1 MTSDAAP
8 LFSVKGLSRPGVEV
22 PDFALAAGEAL
33 AVSGPSGSGKSLFM
47 RALADLDPS
56 DGAVALSG
64 ADRNAMPA
72 PRWRRQVTYVPA
84 ESGWWAE
91 RVRDHFEDWDAAAPS
106 AGQLGIPAV
115 AGDWAIARLSTGERQ
130 RLALLRALEPIRV
143 DGNRLR
149 RSSNPVNRLYQKVS
163 ERIHAIDRKDDQSRS
178 ALVQGA
184 KVLLLDE
191 PTSGLDVEA
200 TWAVEARLREFLSD
214 GGAMVFVTHDPAQAR
229 RLAKRALRF
238 AKGVAREEA

>member
-8 LFSVKGLSRPGVEV
+8 LFSVSGLKRPGIEV

-56 DGAVALSG
+56 DGAVALAG

-106 AGQLGIPAV
+106 AGQLGIPAE
-115 AGDWAIARLSTGERQ
+115 AGDWAVARLSTGERQ
-130 RLALLRALEPIRV
+130 RLALLRAL
-143 DGNRLR
+143 L
-149 RSSNPVNRLYQKVS
+149 
-163 ERIHAIDRKDDQSRS
+163 
-178 ALVQGA
+178 QGA
-184 KVLLLDE
+184 RVLLLDE

-200 TWAVEARLREFLSD
+200 TWAVEARLRAFLSD
-214 GGAMVFVTHDPAQAR
+214 GGALILVTHDPAQAR

-238 AKGVAREEA
+238 DKGVAREDKGR